1 MYIITVFTYC
11 ANFLCQIHND
21 IFGNF
26 PFILFTAIEEVE
38 ATSSYY
44 EKMSE
49 ELEKIVNEVKNSP
62 IEENKTFADSVQPTA
77 LASEYCIVQLC
88 CV

>member
-1 MYIITVFTYC
+1 MS
-11 ANFLCQIHND
+11 AN
-21 IFGNF
+21 
-26 PFILFTAIEEVE
+26 ILFKITCEISLLFIFAAVEEVD

-62 IEENKTFADSVQPTA
+62 TEENKTFIDSIQPTDTET
-77 LASEYCIVQLC
+77 LSSECCLVHIVLWIK
-88 CV
+88 